1 MVVMKKRR
9 YQLSSISVIAG
20 DKCTNSLC
28 RHQHRANKGSQTSPE
43 CGVVL
48 QGESLARHVMQEHG
62 GHQPD
67 GAMNGQLAA
76 VTAGCSI

>member
-9 YQLSSISVIAG
+9 YQLSSISAIAA

-28 RHQHRANKGSQTSPE
+28 RHQNRANKGSQTSPE
-43 CGVVL
+43 SGVVL
-48 QGESLARHVMQEHG
+48 QGESLARHIMQEYE

-67 GAMNGQLAA
+67 GAVNGQLAA
-76 VTAGCSI
+76 VFD